1 MSRLMKH
8 PAPLVVLLLAWL
20 PLTGASQQQQVFRAG
35 VQTVPIYATVHDGSG
50 RLVPNLEQEHFEIL
64 DNDKAQPIAL
74 FRADVQ
80 PVSVA
85 IAIDSS
91 GSMVQVL
98 DLVRDAAEAFVLRM
112 LPEDR
117 GRIYGFDDKILD
129 NKRFTSNRD
138 ELVRYLRTGMQFGNG
153 TRLWDALDTALD
165 ALSQEASRKVVLVL
179 SDGDDTASDHS
190 DDDVLA
196 RAQDLDAM
204 IYTIGLRNR
213 FRGGPNGTMIESRPD
228 GALKKLSEQTGGG
241 YFLLTRT
248 TELNSTFSRIA
259 DELHRQYLMAFS
271 PAVLDGKL
279 HKLEVRVKVPGMTA
293 RARRSYQAGPPQR

>member
-1 MSRLMKH
+1 MKKF
-8 PAPLVVLLLAWL
+8 APLLALLLAPVAL
-20 PLTGASQQQQVFRAG
+20 ANARTDQQQVFRAG
-35 VQTVPIYATVHDGSG
+35 VQTVPIYATVHDKSG

-64 DNDKAQPIAL
+64 DNDKPQPIVL

-85 IAIDSS
+85 VAIDSS
-91 GSMVQVL
+91 GSMVEVL

-153 TRLWDALDTALD
+153 TRLWDALDAALEGL
-165 ALSQEASRKVVLVL
+165 AQESARKVVLVL
-179 SDGDDTASDHS
+179 SDGDDTGSDRS

-196 RAQDLDAM
+196 RAQAMDAM

-213 FRGGPNGTMIESRPD
+213 YRGGPNGSMIESRPD
-228 GALKKLSEQTGGG
+228 GALKKVSEQTGGG
-241 YFLLTRT
+241 YFLLSRT
-248 TELNSTFSRIA
+248 TELNSTFTRIA

-271 PAVLDGKL
+271 PAVLDGKV

-293 RARRSYQAGPPQR
+293 RARRSYQAGAPQR

>member
-1 MSRLMKH
+1 MKTSV
-8 PAPLVVLLLAWL
+8 PLLVFLLAPL
-20 PLTGASQQQQVFRAG
+20 PLTGAAPQQQQVFRAA
-35 VQTVPIYATVHDGSG
+35 VQTVPIYATVLDRTG
-50 RLVPNLEQEHFEIL
+50 RLVPNLEQEHFEIY
-64 DNDKAQPIAL
+64 DNDKLQPIAL

-91 GSMVQVL
+91 GSMVEVL

-129 NKRFTSNRD
+129 NKVFTSNRD

-153 TRLWDALDTALD
+153 TRLWDALDTALE
-165 ALSQEASRKVVLVL
+165 ALSEEASRKVVLVL
-179 SDGDDTASDHS
+179 SDGDDTTSRRS

-204 IYTIGLRNR
+204 VYTIGLRNR
-213 FRGGPNGTMIESRPD
+213 LPIGPNRSMVETRPD

-241 YFLLTRT
+241 FFLLTRT
-248 TELNSTFSRIA
+248 TELNAAFTRIA
-259 DELHRQYLMAFS
+259 DELHRQYLLAFS